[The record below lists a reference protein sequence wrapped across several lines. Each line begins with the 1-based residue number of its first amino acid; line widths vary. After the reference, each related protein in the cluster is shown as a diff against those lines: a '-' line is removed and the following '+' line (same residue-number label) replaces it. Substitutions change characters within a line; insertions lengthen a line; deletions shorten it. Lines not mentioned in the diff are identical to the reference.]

1 MVVSLKRLVKY
12 FKTEDIDDDNVF
24 HDQNAGDNH
33 LYNNYSNAY
42 KYIGVYTMIIYLL
55 YAESNYV

>member
-24 HDQNAGDNH
+24 HNQNAGDNH
-33 LYNNYSNAY
+33 LYNIYS
-42 KYIGVYTMIIYLL
+42 YTRI
-55 YAESNYV
+55 